1 MRSLW
6 STKYTASEKNLSQN
20 NAALNASLLC
30 GNDYTQIYGA
40 YMSTS
45 LLSNVFA
52 NTVATAV
59 SRVPLPTIWTAGS
72 IQQRILIMGVILAV
86 LSNVLFGVLYAYS
99 SFLAPLSGTQVFIWR
114 MLAMWAVLIGYL
126 WVSGSFGLH
135 INKLKALRTV
145 KQWAWLL
152 LPTPIFLSQLWLF
165 VWAPVNGQGVQ
176 TAMGYF
182 LFPLMMVIFGC
193 ILFGEKLSRLQW
205 LAVALAVLGVGSE
218 IVRTQSVSWATLW
231 VCGTY
236 PIYYILRR
244 MQGIGA
250 ITGLLVDLTIFAP
263 FALAY
268 LFLFEPSSLTLVTG
282 SGFFIA
288 MLAGL
293 GLLSVLAMKTNID
306 ASQMLPVNVYGMMSY
321 LEPALL
327 FILAIT
333 ILGNPFESAII
344 YSYGLIWL
352 GIACLIVH
360 GVRQFR
366 QAHRNIQLKK
376 MAEAV

>member
-1 MRSLW
+1 
-6 STKYTASEKNLSQN
+6 
-20 NAALNASLLC
+20 
-30 GNDYTQIYGA
+30 
-40 YMSTS
+40 MSTS
-45 LLSNVFA
+45 MFSTVFA
-52 NTVATAV
+52 NTLATTVA
-59 SRVPLPTIWTAGS
+59 RLPLPAMWTKGS
-72 IQQRILIMGVILAV
+72 VQQRTLMMGVALAI

-114 MLAMWAVLIGYL
+114 MLAMWAALIGYL
-126 WVSGSFGLH
+126 LISGRLGFH
-135 INKLKALRTV
+135 IGKLKALGSV

-152 LPTPIFLSQLWLF
+152 LPTPIFLSQFWLF
-165 VWAPVNGQGVQ
+165 MWAPVNGQGVQ

-182 LFPLMMVIFGC
+182 LFPLMMVVFGC
-193 ILFGEKLSRLQW
+193 VLFGEKLSRLQW
-205 LAVALAVLGVGSE
+205 LAVAFAAVGVGSE

-244 MQGIGA
+244 LQGIGA
-250 ITGLLVDLTIFAP
+250 VTGLLIDLTIFAP

-268 LFLFEPSSLTLVTG
+268 VFFIAPSSLSLVSG

-288 MLAGL
+288 MLIGL
-293 GLLSVLAMKTNID
+293 GVMSVLAMKTNVD
-306 ASQMLPVNVYGMMSY
+306 ASQMLPMNVYGMISY

-333 ILGNPFESAII
+333 VLGNPFESAMI

-352 GIACLIVH
+352 GIACLITH
-360 GVRQFR
+360 GVRQLR
-366 QAHRNIQLKK
+366 RAQKESKINK
-376 MAEAV
+376 MAEAI

>member
-1 MRSLW
+1 MSI
-6 STKYTASEKNLSQN
+6 
-20 NAALNASLLC
+20 
-30 GNDYTQIYGA
+30 QIYGA

-45 LLSNVFA
+45 MLSTVFA
-52 NTVATAV
+52 NTLANTV
-59 SRVPLPTIWTAGS
+59 SRLPLPAIWTAS
-72 IQQRILIMGVILAV
+72 STQQRTLIVGVVLAI

-126 WVSGSFGLH
+126 FISGNFGLH
-135 INKLKALRTV
+135 INKLKALRTI

-193 ILFGEKLSRLQW
+193 VIFGEKLSRLQW

-250 ITGLLVDLTIFAP
+250 VTGLMVDLTIFAP

-268 LFLFEPSSLTLVTG
+268 LFFVAPSSLILVTG
-282 SGFFIA
+282 SGFFIV

-306 ASQMLPVNVYGMMSY
+306 ASQMLPVNLYGMLSY

-333 ILGNPFESAII
+333 VLGNPFESAMI

-352 GIACLIVH
+352 GIACLMVH
-360 GVRQFR
+360 GIRQFR
-366 QAHRNIQLKK
+366 RAHKNVQMTK
-376 MAEAV
+376 MANAT

>member
-1 MRSLW
+1 MSH
-6 STKYTASEKNLSQN
+6 STQSH
-20 NAALNASLLC
+20 
-30 GNDYTQIYGA
+30 
-40 YMSTS
+40 
-45 LLSNVFA
+45 VFVNTLD
-52 NTVATAV
+52 NTV
-59 SRVPLPTIWTAGS
+59 SRLPLPAVWTAGS
-72 IQQRILIMGVILAV
+72 KQQRTLIMGVALAI
-86 LSNVLFGVLYAYS
+86 LSNMLFGLLYAYS

-114 MLAMWAVLIGYL
+114 MLAMWAALIGYL
-126 WVSGSFGLH
+126 VTSGRLGLH
-135 INKLKALRTV
+135 INKLKTLQTV

-152 LPTPIFLSQLWLF
+152 LPTPIFLSQFWLF
-165 VWAPVNGQGVQ
+165 MWAPVNGQGVQ

-193 ILFGEKLSRLQW
+193 VLFGEKLSRLQW
-205 LAVALAVLGVGSE
+205 LAVAFAAVGVGSE
-218 IVRTQSVSWATLW
+218 IVRTQSISWATLW

-244 MQGIGA
+244 LQGIGA

-268 LFLFEPSSLTLVTG
+268 LFFIAPSSLQIVGG
-282 SGFFIA
+282 SGFFIM

-293 GLLSVLAMKTNID
+293 GLLSVIAMKTNVD

-321 LEPALL
+321 IEPALL
-327 FILAIT
+327 FILDIT
-333 ILGNPFESAII
+333 ILGNPFESAMI

-360 GVRQFR
+360 GIRQLR
-366 QAHRNIQLKK
+366 RAHKQSQLNKI
-376 MAEAV
+376 A

>member
-1 MRSLW
+1 
-6 STKYTASEKNLSQN
+6 
-20 NAALNASLLC
+20 
-30 GNDYTQIYGA
+30 
-40 YMSTS
+40 MSTS
-45 LLSNVFA
+45 MLSQVFA
-52 NTVATAV
+52 NTLATTI
-59 SRVPLPTIWTAGS
+59 SRLPLPSIWTAGS
-72 IQQRILIMGVILAV
+72 TQQRTLIMGVVLAI

-99 SFLAPLSGTQVFIWR
+99 SFLGPLSGTQVFIWR
-114 MLAMWAVLIGYL
+114 MLAMWAVLIVYL
-126 WVSGSFGLH
+126 FISGNFGLH
-135 INKLKALRTV
+135 LGKLKSLRTV

-193 ILFGEKLSRLQW
+193 VLFGEKLSRLQW
-205 LAVALAVLGVGSE
+205 LAVTLALLGVGSE

-250 ITGLLVDLTIFAP
+250 VTGLLVDLTIFAP
-263 FALAY
+263 FAVAY
-268 LFLFEPSSLTLVTG
+268 LVLFAPNSLLLVTG

-288 MLAGL
+288 MLVGF

-306 ASQMLPVNVYGMMSY
+306 ASQMLPVNLYGMLSY

-333 ILGNPFESAII
+333 VLGNPFETAMI

-352 GIACLIVH
+352 GIACLMIH
-360 GVRQFR
+360 GIRQFR
-366 QAHRNIQLKK
+366 RARKDIQMTK
-376 MAEAV
+376 MAQTV